1 MTERSEV
8 HPLDDGFEAT
18 FVIRTPR
25 AEAWELLEKAAPAHE
40 ALDPPGPGQRWLP
53 GFEGAADD
61 IEVVPGERLRAR
73 KATFPCQGTE
83 IVVVLEDHGSGS
95 RVTVVQTGFGDGFA
109 EARAWLATGWAPIV
123 ADLAVY
129 LERGVAPGRHLTAW
143 ASLGCDVTETTGGLE
158 VSGVAPG
165 GFADQ
170 AGLQDGDL
178 VLRVAGAPVV
188 DIADLAVLV
197 RGPLRTGQE
206 SRVRYLRGT
215 EVLAGS
221 GTV

>member
-1 MTERSEV
+1 MTD
-8 HPLDDGFEAT
+8 HPRDDGFEAT
-18 FVIRTPR
+18 FVVRTPR
-25 AEAWELLEKAAPAHE
+25 DKAWELLDGAAPASE
-40 ALDPPGPGQRWLP
+40 ALDPPRPGQRWLP

-73 KATFPCQGTE
+73 KATWPCEGTE
-83 IVVVLEDHGSGS
+83 IVVVLADHETGT

-109 EARAWLATGWAPIV
+109 ERRAWLATGWGPIV

-143 ASLGCDVTETTGGLE
+143 ADLGCAVTETPGGLE
-158 VSGVAPG
+158 VSGVAAG
-165 GFADQ
+165 GFADRT
-170 AGLQDGDL
+170 GLRDGDL

-197 RGPLRTGQE
+197 RGPLRTGHE
-206 SRVRYLRGT
+206 ARIHYLRGT
-215 EVLAGS
+215 EILSGS
-221 GTV
+221 ATP